1 MMAAAKGIVRIA
13 VVACGLLPAL
23 TLAADPVVLCPGQ
36 EVYPGLDGRLLGH
49 LPYAEAPAADL
60 VPAPYGFG
68 IGVACRVQRDV
79 LPDLTRLLAA
89 AAATPRVGS
98 RLRAV
103 SCFRSIAHQ
112 RTVFC
117 SQIGPRRRC
126 RDAAER
132 ALSVAPPAYSEHATG
147 YAIDFGVRP
156 SPGCGDVDPCMA
168 ATPAGQWLTAHA
180 REFGF
185 ELSFPAGNPQGVTW
199 EPWHW
204 RWVGTNVAVPGAVK
218 ARLAFT
224 RARTNFPAGPGIYE
238 VSDYWLIPSDG
249 VPVPSVAPPP
259 PPYITAPPTLSL
271 LERGAGRTP

>member
-1 MMAAAKGIVRIA
+1 MMGASRGIVRIA
-13 VVACGLLPAL
+13 VAVCGLLPAMA
-23 TLAADPVVLCPGQ
+23 LAADPVALCPGQ
-36 EVYPGLDGRLLGH
+36 QVYPGLDGRLLGH
-49 LPYAEAPAADL
+49 LPYAEAPASDL
-60 VPAPYGFG
+60 VSGPVGFALD
-68 IGVACRVQRDV
+68 VPCKVQRDV
-79 LPDLTRLLAA
+79 LPDLVRLLAA
-89 AAATPRVGS
+89 AAAAPGVGP

-112 RTVFC
+112 RAVFC

-156 SPGCGDVDPCMA
+156 SPGCGDVEPCMA
-168 ATPAGQWLTAHA
+168 ATATGQWLIAHA
-180 REFGF
+180 GEYGF

-224 RARTNFPAGPGIYE
+224 RARTNFPARPGIYDA
-238 VSDYWLIPSDG
+238 SDYWLIPPIDIG
-249 VPVPSVAPPP
+249 APPVTP
-259 PPYITAPPTLSL
+259 PAPAPYITLPPT
-271 LERGAGRTP
+271 P